1 MTTIPQVA
9 DAMQTI
15 LTDEADRAGWQTR
28 FVQRA
33 DAKLTGSIFTQTLV
47 FGLGAD
53 PQASL
58 GALSQTSAALGVTVS
73 AEALHQRFD
82 RAAASCLEQVLG
94 AALRQVVAVDPIVLP
109 ILDRFPEVVVQDSTV
124 ISLPEALAE
133 VWQGCGNGTPHAGN
147 AALKL
152 HLALDLRSGRLRG
165 PSLHPGR
172 EPDVAATLEADL
184 PAGAVRLVDL
194 GFWDLA
200 LLNRLRQRGVFWF
213 SRMQAMTAVQT
224 ADGQWWQLLALLNA
238 TPAATLDLAV
248 RLGREDQVAAR
259 LLAVRA
265 PQEVVDQRRRRLR
278 QEAKSKGE
286 MVSAL
291 RLALAAWSVFVTT
304 IPPELLTVDEALLL
318 GRARWQIELLIKLW
332 KSHGQIDL
340 VREVQPWRVLCELYG
355 RLLGQIVQHWVVL
368 ISCWD
373 NPARSLTKAAQ
384 TLRTHWLMLACA
396 MPTRFSTV
404 RARVMASSGV
414 KPRFSGPKAT
424 SSRTVGMKSCSS
436 ESWNTTPTLERR
448 S

>member
-15 LTDEADRAGWQTR
+15 LTDEANRAGVQTGL
-28 FVQRA
+28 VQRS
-33 DAKLTGSIFTQTLV
+33 DAKLTGSVFTQTLV

-58 GALSQTSAALGVTVS
+58 GALTQTTAALGVAVTP
-73 AEALHQRFD
+73 EALHQRFD
-82 RAAASCLEQVLG
+82 RAAASCLEQVLC
-94 AALRQVVAVDPIVLP
+94 AAVRQVVVADPIVLP
-109 ILDRFPEVVVQDSTV
+109 ILDRFGEVVVQDSTV

-184 PAGAVRLVDL
+184 PPGAVRLVDL

-200 LLNRLRQRGVFWF
+200 LLGRMHHQGVFWF

-224 ADGQWWQLLALLNA
+224 ADGQWWQLLELLNA
-238 TPAATLDLAV
+238 TPDATLDLAV
-248 RLGREDQVAAR
+248 RLGREDQVQAR
-259 LLAVRA
+259 LLALRA

-291 RLALAAWSVFVTT
+291 RLALAAWGVFVTT
-304 IPPELLTVDEALLL
+304 IPPELLTVDEALILS
-318 GRARWQIELLIKLW
+318 RARWQIELLIKLW

-355 RLLGQIVQHWVVL
+355 RLLGQIVQHWVLL
-368 ISCWD
+368 ISCWED
-373 NPARSLTKAAQ
+373 AARSLPKAAQ
-384 TLRTHWLMLACA
+384 TIRTHWLTLAMA
-396 MPTRFSTV
+396 MPTRARLEEAITTV
-404 RARVMASSGV
+404 ARCIQAGCRMNRR
-414 KPRFSGPKAT
+414 KKHPNTYQRFLAAAE
-424 SSRTVGMKSCSS
+424 SCV
-436 ESWNTTPTLERR
+436 T
-448 S
+448 